1 MATVKPL
8 SQAQQYQAQ
17 QQQQATFRFCFLLGL
32 LAWLVLPLILPYLPN
47 PLFGIDWVAMG
58 FPIVAFLF
66 EPMGADVVPFVPHAT
81 PYLMI
86 QYGVLG
92 FGIVLSL
99 SLIQYLIALYMQRI
113 VPLRARH
120 AYYQLLVP
128 AVASIE
134 QEAGE
139 MFLNTLHGVLPKDNP
154 KQGSPTPFILRWTG
168 IPNELHKQGFTILD
182 NGELA
187 PSIRRIAEGL
197 TEGGVRVEGKPDPF
211 FSMLP
216 DARYLC
222 VCDVKT
228 IAPSTIPIALDGKN
242 SAVIDALLPTL
253 NPQTGV
259 HCADVQILLVPE
271 QQTSYRLAARAL
283 LESLKGDISANER
296 RALEVKAS
304 SMAYRCSIRVAVFV
318 DEPDVGQRMLRA
330 LAASFAGSA
339 HTIGMVDQRLEAGP
353 IQVFPAHMPP
363 PKAQPTLLLITMLF
377 FGAIT
382 ASIVAWLVRDM
393 PFLWACIPCIFALPS
408 LVCSSIWRALTGV
421 HHYESYRAIVAF
433 RMPQINPRCV
443 PIWGE
448 WLGRND

>member
-1 MATVKPL
+1 MAQVKPL

-17 QQQQATFRFCFLLGL
+17 QQQQAALRGYLLL
-32 LAWLVLPLILPYLPN
+32 AMLAWLVLPFILPLIPN
-47 PLFGIDWVAMG
+47 PLFGIDWIDIA
-58 FPIVAFLF
+58 FPMVAFLF
-66 EPMGADVVPFVPHAT
+66 EPMGADVVPFIPDAT

-86 QYGVLG
+86 HYGVLG
-92 FGIVLSL
+92 FGVVMSL

-113 VPLRARH
+113 IPLRARH

-128 AVASIE
+128 AVATMDN
-134 QEAGE
+134 EAGE
-139 MFLNTLHGVLPKDNP
+139 MFLNTLHGVLPRSNP
-154 KQGSPTPFILRWTG
+154 KQGTPTPFILRWTG

-242 SAVIDALLPTL
+242 SAVLDALLPTL

-259 HCADVQILLVPE
+259 HCADVQILLAPE
-271 QQTSYRLAARAL
+271 HQTSYRLAARAL
-283 LESLKGDISANER
+283 LEQLKGDIGANER

-304 SMAYRCSIRVAVFV
+304 SMAYRCAIRIAVLV
-318 DEPDVGQRMLRA
+318 DEPELGQRMLRA

-339 HTIGMVDQRLEAGP
+339 NTIGMVDQRLEAGP
-353 IQVFPAHMPP
+353 VQVFPATMPAP
-363 PKAQPTLLLITMLF
+363 RAQPKLLLFAMLL
-377 FGAIT
+377 FGAIA
-382 ASIVAWLVRDM
+382 ASGLAWLVRDL
-393 PFLWACIPCIFALPS
+393 PFLWPCIPCVFALPS
-408 LVCSSIWRALTGV
+408 LICSSVWRAATGV
-421 HHYESYRAIVAF
+421 HRYEAYRAMVAF